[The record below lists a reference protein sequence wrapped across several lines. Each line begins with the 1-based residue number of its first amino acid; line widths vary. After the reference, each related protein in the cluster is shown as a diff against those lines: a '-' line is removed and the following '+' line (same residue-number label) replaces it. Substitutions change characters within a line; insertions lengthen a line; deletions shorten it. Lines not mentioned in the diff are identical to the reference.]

1 MLKASF
7 ALPFM
12 TETFVAD
19 TADLVALTA
28 DITSNFVANNRVGAN
43 EVAAVIQSV
52 HGALTSLGAPR
63 EAPAPER
70 PEPAV
75 PIRRSVQSDHIVDL
89 FTGAK
94 LKTLKRRLMVA
105 HNMTPAQYRTYWG
118 LPDNYPMVA
127 PAYSESRKALAK
139 AIGLGRTAGA
149 KVVKAVEA
157 AAETV
162 VEAVTPAKPA
172 RAARKPK
179 ADAPAAPKPPAKPR
193 ARKAP
198 AKD

>member
-1 MLKASF
+1 MA
-7 ALPFM
+7 
-12 TETFVAD
+12 EN
-19 TADLVALTA
+19 ADLVALTA

-43 EVAAVIQSV
+43 EVAAIIQSV
-52 HGALTSLGAPR
+52 HGALTSLSAPK

-139 AIGLGRTAGA
+139 AIGLGRSAGT
-149 KVVKAVEA
+149 KVVEAVEA

-162 VEAVTPAKPA
+162 VDTIAPAKPA
-172 RAARKPK
+172 RGRR
-179 ADAPAAPKPPAKPR
+179 AAPKAAKPAAKPR
-193 ARKAP
+193 GRKTPVKPTAGS
-198 AKD
+198 